1 MYFKRHI
8 YTHLV
13 MGAIIAGQFPHIS
26 HFFYFLKDIQAF
38 FSFKDKQDGVGFLN
52 VESTL

>member
-1 MYFKRHI
+1 
-8 YTHLV
+8 

-26 HFFYFLKDIQAF
+26 HFLFLKNPLAKFLKDIQEF
-38 FSFKDKQDGVGFLN
+38 FSFKGKQDGVGFLN